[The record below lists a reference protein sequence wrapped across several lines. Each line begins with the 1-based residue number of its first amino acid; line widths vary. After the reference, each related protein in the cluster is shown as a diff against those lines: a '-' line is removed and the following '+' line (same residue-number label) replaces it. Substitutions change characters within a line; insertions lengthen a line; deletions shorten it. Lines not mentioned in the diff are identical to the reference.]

1 MGLLCFFLQAERH
14 DTYTRVSMF
23 IEWIEGTILK
33 SGGMDACGYIL
44 ENNFTDEID
53 AGFQKGERALYLIFL
68 LQILR

>member
-1 MGLLCFFLQAERH
+1 
-14 DTYTRVSMF
+14 MF
-23 IEWIEGTILK
+23 IEWIEWTILK